1 MEAMDRIYT
10 ARPYYGSRKMV
21 VELGKQG
28 LLVNRKKVS
37 RLMKKMGI
45 VAQYQKPNL
54 SKANKTHK
62 KYPYLLR
69 DLKPSAPNQVWSTDI
84 TYIPLRT
91 GFLYLVAIIDWYS
104 RYVISWRISNTLDTR
119 FCLEALEEALQT
131 GCPEIFNSD
140 QGVQFTAEA
149 FTSVLERKGIKISM
163 DGKGRALDNI
173 FIERF
178 WRSLKYEDIYIKRYE
193 NGKEAVIGI
202 STYTHIS

>member
-1 MEAMDRIYT
+1 M
-10 ARPYYGSRKMV
+10 
-21 VELGKQG
+21 
-28 LLVNRKKVS
+28 
-37 RLMKKMGI
+37 
-45 VAQYQKPNL
+45 
-54 SKANKTHK
+54 
-62 KYPYLLR
+62 
-69 DLKPSAPNQVWSTDI
+69 
-84 TYIPLRT
+84 
-91 GFLYLVAIIDWYS
+91 
-104 RYVISWRISNTLDTR
+104 DTR

-202 STYTHIS
+202 STYIAFYNDERPHQSLVEYSLICTIFLMRGCLDFIFLFRHIIYNCICQTLFVARQSLFWLPVNRP